1 MRGHESLGSRMALLV
16 VAGTLIWASSAGAG
30 PITFNTAL
38 PVNQEELILREQVIW
53 LRATDDPSPTERN
66 LNVIA
71 VPTVLVYG
79 VHPRVAL
86 FGILPFLY
94 KRMDVTTPNGE
105 RVKRTA
111 TGFGDLSTFVR
122 VTALQID
129 RPGETMRLAP
139 FAGLKMPTGA
149 TGIADDLGPLP
160 PALQLGTGSWDP
172 FGGVIFTWQKLR
184 WELDLSGSYVVRTR
198 ADDFNAGNE
207 ARGDASFQ
215 YRVVPWGEVGP
226 GVPSWLFAVLESNVV
241 WQDHDE
247 IAGVRNPDSGGLI
260 WYLAPGLQW
269 ITYRTVLEAAVQIP
283 VFSRANGQ
291 GLVPDFITRLSFRVN
306 F

>member
-1 MRGHESLGSRMALLV
+1 MRGHELLGRWTAALVLAGVLLWTSRA
-16 VAGTLIWASSAGAG
+16 AAG

-38 PVNQEELILREQVIW
+38 PVHANELILREQVIW
-53 LRATDDPSPTERN
+53 LRATDDPSPMNRN

-79 VHPRVAL
+79 AHPRVAV

-94 KRMDVTTPNGE
+94 KRLDVTTPSGE
-105 RVKRTA
+105 RVRRSA

-129 RPGETMRLAP
+129 RPGETIRLAP

-149 TGIADDLGPLP
+149 TGIADDLGQLP
-160 PALQLGTGSWDP
+160 PALQLGSGSWDP
-172 FGGVIFTWQKLR
+172 FGGLIFTWQKLR
-184 WELDLSGSYVVRTR
+184 WEFDLSGSYVVRTR
-198 ADDFNAGNE
+198 ANDFNAGDE

-215 YRVVPWGEVGP
+215 YRAVPWGAVGP

-241 WQDHDE
+241 WQSRDE
-247 IAGVRNPDSGGLI
+247 IGGVENPNSGSLN

-269 ITYRTVLEAAVQIP
+269 VTLRTVLEAAVQIP
-283 VFSRANGQ
+283 VLTKTNGQ
-291 GLVPDFITRLSFRVN
+291 GLGQDFIARLSVRVN

>member
-1 MRGHESLGSRMALLV
+1 MRGRESLGHWTTSLV
-16 VAGTLIWASSAGAG
+16 LAGALIWTSRAEAG

-38 PVNQEELILREQVIW
+38 PVHANELILREQVIW
-53 LRATDDPSPTERN
+53 LRASDDPTPMNRN

-79 VHPRVAL
+79 AHPRVAL

-94 KRMDVTTPNGE
+94 KRLDVTMPSGE
-105 RVKRTA
+105 RVRRSTS
-111 TGFGDLSTFVR
+111 GFGDLSTFVR

-129 RPGETMRLAP
+129 RPRETIRMAP

-149 TGIADDLGPLP
+149 TGIADDFGRLP
-160 PALQLGTGSWDP
+160 PALQLGSGSWDP
-172 FGGVIFTWQKLR
+172 FWGLIFTWQKLR
-184 WELDLSGSYVVRTR
+184 WELDASGSYLVRTK
-198 ADDFNAGNE
+198 ANDFNSGDE

-226 GVPSWLFAVLESNVV
+226 GVPSWLFAVLETNVV
-241 WQDHDE
+241 WQGRDE
-247 IAGVRNPDSGGLI
+247 IAGGKNPDSGGLV

-269 ITYRTVLEAAVQIP
+269 ITLRTVLEAAVQIP
-283 VFSRANGQ
+283 VLTRTNGQ
-291 GLVPDFITRLSFRVN
+291 GLGQDFIARVSFRAN

>member
-1 MRGHESLGSRMALLV
+1 MRGHELLGQWIASLVLAGALLWTTQ
-16 VAGTLIWASSAGAG
+16 AEAG

-38 PVNQEELILREQVIW
+38 PVNANELILREQVIW
-53 LRATDDPSPTERN
+53 LRATDDPSPMNRN

-79 VHPRVAL
+79 VHPRVAV

-94 KRMDVTTPNGE
+94 KRMDITTPSGQ
-105 RVKRTA
+105 RVRRSA
-111 TGFGDLSTFVR
+111 SGFGDLSTFVR

-129 RPGETMRLAP
+129 RPRETIRLAP

-160 PALQLGTGSWDP
+160 PVLQLGTGSWDP
-172 FGGVIFTWQKLR
+172 FGGLIFTWQKLR
-184 WELDLSGSYVVRTR
+184 WELDLSGSYLVRTE
-198 ADDFNAGNE
+198 ANEFNAGDE

-241 WQDHDE
+241 WQGRDE
-247 IAGVRNPDSGGLI
+247 IGGVENPNSGGVN

-269 ITYRTVLEAAVQIP
+269 VTLRTVLEAAVQIP
-283 VFSRANGQ
+283 VLTRTNGQ
-291 GLVPDFITRLSFRVN
+291 GLGQDFIARVSVRVN

>member
-1 MRGHESLGSRMALLV
+1 MGRWISSLVL
-16 VAGTLIWASSAGAG
+16 AGALIWTSRAEAG

-38 PVNQEELILREQVIW
+38 PVHANELIVREQVIW
-53 LRATDDPSPTERN
+53 LRATDDPSPMNRN
-66 LNVIA
+66 LNIIA

-79 VHPRVAL
+79 AHPRVAV

-94 KRMDVTTPNGE
+94 KRLDVTITTPSGE
-105 RVKRTA
+105 QRVRRSTS
-111 TGFGDLSTFVR
+111 GFGDLSTFVR

-129 RPGETMRLAP
+129 RPRETIRLAP

-149 TGIADDLGPLP
+149 TGIADDLGQLP
-160 PALQLGTGSWDP
+160 PALQLGSGSWDP
-172 FGGVIFTWQKLR
+172 FLGLIFTWQKLR
-184 WELDLSGSYVVRTR
+184 WEFDVSGSYLVRTQ
-198 ADDFNAGNE
+198 ANDFNAGDE

-226 GVPSWLFAVLESNVV
+226 GVPSWLFAVLETNVV
-241 WQDHDE
+241 WQGRDE
-247 IAGVRNPDSGGLI
+247 IAGVENPDSGGLN

-269 ITYRTVLEAAVQIP
+269 ITLRTVLEAAVQIP
-283 VFSRANGQ
+283 VLTRTNGQ
-291 GLVPDFITRLSFRVN
+291 GLGQDFIARLSFRMN

>member
-1 MRGHESLGSRMALLV
+1 MPGHELWRRGMASLVLASA
-16 VAGTLIWASSAGAG
+16 LIWTSGAEAG

-38 PVNQEELILREQVIW
+38 PVHANELILREQVIW
-53 LRATDDPSPTERN
+53 LRATDDPSPMDRH

-79 VHPRVAL
+79 AHPRVAL

-94 KRMDVTTPNGE
+94 KRMDVTIPSGD
-105 RVKRTA
+105 RVRRSA
-111 TGFGDLSTFVR
+111 SGFGDLSTFVR

-129 RPGETMRLAP
+129 RLRETIRLAP
-139 FAGLKMPTGA
+139 FVGLKMPTGA
-149 TGIADDLGPLP
+149 TGIADDLGQLP
-160 PALQLGTGSWDP
+160 PALQLGSGSWDP
-172 FGGVIFTWQKLR
+172 FGGLIFTWQKLR
-184 WELDLSGSYVVRTR
+184 WEFDLSGSYVVRTR
-198 ADDFNAGNE
+198 ANDFNAGDE

-226 GVPSWLFAVLESNVV
+226 GVPSWLFAVLETNVI

-247 IAGVRNPDSGGLI
+247 IAGVRNPNSGGVN

-269 ITYRTVLEAAVQIP
+269 VTLRTVLEAAVQIP
-283 VFSRANGQ
+283 VLSRPNGQ
-291 GLVPDFITRLSFRVN
+291 GLGRDFIARLSFRVN

>member
-1 MRGHESLGSRMALLV
+1 MRGHELSGPWTAALVL
-16 VAGTLIWASSAGAG
+16 AGALIWTTKAGAG
-30 PITFNTAL
+30 PITFNNAL
-38 PVNQEELILREQVIW
+38 PVHANELILREQVVW
-53 LRATDDPSPTERN
+53 LRATDDPTPMNRS

-79 VHPRVAL
+79 AHPRVAL
-86 FGILPFLY
+86 FGVLPFLY
-94 KRMDVTTPNGE
+94 KRLDVTTPSGE
-105 RVKRTA
+105 RVRRSTS
-111 TGFGDLSTFVR
+111 GFGDLSTFVR

-129 RPGETMRLAP
+129 RPRETIRLAP
-139 FAGLKMPTGA
+139 LAGLKMPTGA
-149 TGIADDLGPLP
+149 TGIADDLGRLP

-172 FGGVIFTWQKLR
+172 LAGAIFTWQKLR
-184 WELDLSGSYVVRTR
+184 WELDLAGTYLVRTK
-198 ADDFNAGNE
+198 ANGFNAGDE

-241 WQDHDE
+241 WQGRDE
-247 IAGVRNPDSGGLI
+247 IGGVANPDSGSLN

-269 ITYRTVLEAAVQIP
+269 ITLRTVLEAAVQIP
-283 VFSRANGQ
+283 VLTKTNGQ
-291 GLVPDFITRLSFRVN
+291 GLGQDFIARLSVRVN

>member
-1 MRGHESLGSRMALLV
+1 MRGLESLGPWVASLLWAGALLC
-16 VAGTLIWASSAGAG
+16 TNSAEAG

-53 LRATDDPSPTERN
+53 LRATDDPSPMDRK

-86 FGILPFLY
+86 FGIVPFLY
-94 KRMDVTTPNGE
+94 KRLDVTTPNGQ
-105 RVKRTA
+105 RVKRSA

-149 TGIADDLGPLP
+149 TGIADDLGQLP

-172 FGGVIFTWQKLR
+172 LGGLIFTWQKLR
-184 WELDLSGSYVVRTR
+184 WELDLSGSYVVRTK
-198 ADDFNAGNE
+198 ANGFNAGDE

-241 WQDHDE
+241 WQGQDKT
-247 IAGVRNPDSGGLI
+247 AGVQNPDSGGLI

-269 ITYRTVLEAAVQIP
+269 ITYRTVLEAAVQVP
-283 VFSRANGQ
+283 VLSRANGL
-291 GLVPDFITRLSFRVN
+291 GLVPDFIARLSFRVN